1 MTHNAVGAFCRS
13 VKLQCELYPSREV
26 AICLDPYC
34 GLGFVLWCLCRCGSP
49 EGGRSSPLLLSG
61 RSRFGWVAELPEGL
75 CVLLGSVYSGHQSI
89 LIPPVELESNP
100 ALWLLAVSQL
110 RVRDT
115 FCSYSV
121 MELCTKGLGLQTE
134 ALKVRERRRVGY
146 RPQTV
151 ARVSV
156 AGEASDRR
164 AVIHCSSGPP
174 SPR

>member
-1 MTHNAVGAFCRS
+1 MSHNAVGAFCRS

-34 GLGFVLWCLCRCGSP
+34 GLGFVLWCLCRSVPPLTLAHPPLCSRPSP
-49 EGGRSSPLLLSG
+49 DPLTPGPSLSL
-61 RSRFGWVAELPEGL
+61 SL
-75 CVLLGSVYSGHQSI
+75 CSVYSGHQSI

-134 ALKVRERRRVGY
+134 ALKVRGH
-146 RPQTV
+146 
-151 ARVSV
+151 SV
-156 AGEASDRR
+156 HFETLSQEVRGQRSNTDFVLRGHVCR
-164 AVIHCSSGPP
+164 SI
-174 SPR
+174 

>member
-1 MTHNAVGAFCRS
+1 MNLQLHPSAASVGLQMTHNAVGAFCRS

-34 GLGFVLWCLCRCGSP
+34 GLGFVLWCLC
-49 EGGRSSPLLLSG
+49 
-61 RSRFGWVAELPEGL
+61 
-75 CVLLGSVYSGHQSI
+75 SVYSGHQSI

-134 ALKVRERRRVGY
+134 ALKVRAELHSNRFLPVWNY
-146 RPQTV
+146 RKMFWIV
-151 ARVSV
+151 VFGS
-156 AGEASDRR
+156 
-164 AVIHCSSGPP
+164 
-174 SPR
+174 

>member
-1 MTHNAVGAFCRS
+1 MSHNAVGAFCRS

-34 GLGFVLWCLCRCGSP
+34 GLGFVLWCLC
-49 EGGRSSPLLLSG
+49 
-61 RSRFGWVAELPEGL
+61 
-75 CVLLGSVYSGHQSI
+75 SVYSGHQSI

-134 ALKVRERRRVGY
+134 ALKVHKHTHTNTFHREN
-146 RPQTV
+146 
-151 ARVSV
+151 
-156 AGEASDRR
+156 
-164 AVIHCSSGPP
+164 
-174 SPR
+174 